1 MNEKQFQS
9 KMEKDGTNVK
19 KAVDNMVD
27 DGVSQLKSEYDEF
40 RGLVKDNVNSA
51 ASSIKKDVN
60 HGMEQYN
67 SKAQKVLDKLPF
79 DLNHSV
85 SKYPWVVIT
94 FGMVFGLILGF
105 LLKPSRQ
112 SH

>member
-1 MNEKQFQS
+1 MNEKQFES
-9 KMEKDGTNVK
+9 KMVKDGTNVK
-19 KAVDNMVD
+19 KAVDNMVE

-51 ASSIKKDVN
+51 TSSIKKEVN
-60 HGMEQYN
+60 HGMKQYN
-67 SKAQKVLDKLPF
+67 AKAHDVVENLPF

-85 SKYPWVVIT
+85 SKYPWVVIS
-94 FGMVFGLILGF
+94 FGLLFGLILGF

-112 SH
+112 SR